1 MIDPAD
7 RLFDLLPVVHRQRD
21 AAAGWPLRALLRV
34 IGEQANLIEADIER
48 LYENWFI
55 ETCEEWVV
63 PYIGD
68 LVGYRPVFDAG
79 QPGDPAQPAGAARN
93 KILTPRR
100 EVANTIAL
108 RRRSDCV
115 TSSGA

>member
-55 ETCEEWVV
+55 ETCEAWVV
-63 PYIGD
+63 PLSLIHISEPT
-68 LVGYRPVFDAG
+68 RPY
-79 QPGDPAQPAGAARN
+79 
-93 KILTPRR
+93 
-100 EVANTIAL
+100 
-108 RRRSDCV
+108 
-115 TSSGA
+115 